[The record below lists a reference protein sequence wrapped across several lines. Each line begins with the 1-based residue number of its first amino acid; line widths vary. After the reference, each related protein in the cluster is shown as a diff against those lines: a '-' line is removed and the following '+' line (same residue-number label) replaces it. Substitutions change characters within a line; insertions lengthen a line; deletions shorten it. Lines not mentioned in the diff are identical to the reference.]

1 MEEIKTTSETIIVS
15 GAETWENLGETS
27 VYADRAYTGFG
38 PCGTATVLYKQV
50 PGLGH
55 RYKVLY
61 KDNIWIP
68 KFVTHTGG
76 LNARISSKEYPCYLY
91 IEGFGQA

>member
-1 MEEIKTTSETIIVS
+1 MEEIKTTSETIVVS

-27 VYADRAYTGFG
+27 VYADRAYNSFG

-55 RYKVLY
+55 RYKVFF

-68 KFVTHTGG
+68 KFVSRNDG
-76 LNARISSKEYPCYLY
+76 LNAEIESKKYVY
-91 IEGFGQA
+91 IEGFCKA